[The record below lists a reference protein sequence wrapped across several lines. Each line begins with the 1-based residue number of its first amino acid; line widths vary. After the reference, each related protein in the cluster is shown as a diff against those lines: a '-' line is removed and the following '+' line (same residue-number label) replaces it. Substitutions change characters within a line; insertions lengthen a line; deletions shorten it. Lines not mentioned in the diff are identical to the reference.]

1 MVFVAYHS
9 FAKDYKSQFA
19 RQENIYDCKCWSDI
33 KWSATREG
41 KEIINNSKIAMILAN
56 GKVLGENEK
65 VRKAVVSQLNDII
78 RPVVAN
84 KRSEITDNCNILTIS
99 FNSGFSLQFRAY
111 NDGVAYRF
119 ETSLKDEITVKN
131 EISEFIFP
139 AGSHSWYPLETSFM
153 SHNERTFIYSS
164 LDTISR

>member
-1 MVFVAYHS
+1 MKLS
-9 FAKDYKSQFA
+9 NRLLQIKDQRSQ
-19 RQENIYDCKCWSDI
+19 
-33 KWSATREG
+33 
-41 KEIINNSKIAMILAN
+41 IIAIF
-56 GKVLGENEK
+56 
-65 VRKAVVSQLNDII
+65 
-78 RPVVAN
+78 
-84 KRSEITDNCNILTIS
+84 CTIS

-131 EISEFIFP
+131 EISEFQFP